1 MPKNFSVRLEADTSG
16 FTQAIDNAKR
26 TLEQYSGVANQARR
40 ETEGIDNDMVR
51 SFDKLVNSLGK
62 VGSAFRTAKQDA
74 DTMRNVLK
82 HLEAEYERIDEVTKN
97 GDYGKALRQT
107 IDSTKEKL
115 AVLKEKTDGVK
126 TSTEKSNQAAQQ
138 SNNLYS
144 TMANKLGIS
153 ASAFTK
159 VNIAVVAVTTVIK
172 VLTDAFK
179 RNEENMDALDRTLMQ
194 ASATYDTFLNS
205 INSGNWSGFFSNI
218 NNAIN
223 RAARLHGLLD
233 QLDSYK
239 NNNQAAIAY
248 NNAQITRLNTIVT
261 DKTGKYTAQQKED
274 AKKKIEYHQAKLVYL
289 QNQTGNAA
297 VETGKEQMI
306 QELQGRVESILGR
319 KWGIIPK
326 AQYERTVDFI
336 LSKGEDAFAG
346 GDSFPGYRKMAQNDP
361 RKQYYRDPQKK
372 AEKVVLW
379 AIAKAVTEGEE
390 SLRKGMETATEGYN
404 IISSSNRQERKENTI
419 LAKDVTVKGSGGGK
433 TNIQTKEFPDANSLG
448 AAIAERT
455 KLQKELQDKT
465 NMGDTKAMTDLQVK
479 IDELDKNVKEA
490 KEALEAYSRLQ
501 RGEGK
506 IEDFKFIPSLQKAY
520 GADFKQISSY
530 DRDSFQNEQ
539 WTKGNVIDVRN
550 AFLGGGITNDAFAN
564 MISDLYGRL
573 DTEIGKDIE
582 EVDLK
587 SFKQKFDEMKTVLE
601 SIVSSFVMTDE
612 KLKKEFEN
620 TYDETEGTPRAV
632 DIMTEVFEKNM
643 EYIAQKYGEKM
654 GTFFMNLPSAD
665 MIKES
670 MGSVAVNDKTKG
682 VKELSTILS
691 NDDIFN
697 LVEKRMQGFTD
708 PDMWDMWDTTQVEHF
723 IDLLQQLKAEAP
735 LGSEEMRKLTN
746 TIQLY
751 NNVLKQATD
760 TSTKSVIPEWMGELT
775 QAAEQMGNAF
785 NNSFGKIFSAMA
797 QIAQLTDQAVKLYE
811 AQKAAAA
818 GAAITE
824 SVESSSKAPWPIQ
837 AAVIAMNLA
846 AVLAGLAE
854 ADKFAQGG
862 IVKGNGW
869 DNVPIMAHQGEMILN
884 ESEQARLFRV
894 LKQGG
899 LSGGVTSTVS
909 TIKVNG
915 SDLYLTLRNYLSTN
929 KTKKL

>member
-40 ETEGIDNDMVR
+40 ETEGIDHDMVR

-62 VGSAFRTAKQDA
+62 VGGAFRTAKQDA

-107 IDSTKEKL
+107 IDATKEKL
-115 AVLKEKTDGVK
+115 ADLKEKTDGVK
-126 TSTEKSNQAAQQ
+126 NSTQKNNQVVQQ

-144 TMANKLGIS
+144 TMANKLGLS

-159 VNIAVVAVTTVIK
+159 VNIAVAAVTTVIK

-179 RNEENMDALDRTLMQ
+179 RNEENMDALDRTLLQ
-194 ASATYDTFLNS
+194 ASSAYDTFLNS

-218 NNAIN
+218 NAAIN

-248 NNAQITRLNTIVT
+248 NKAQIARLNTIVT
-261 DKTGKYTAQQKED
+261 DKTGKYSATEKAD
-274 AKKKIEYHQAKLVYL
+274 AKKEIEKLEAKLVKL
-289 QNQTGNAA
+289 QRQTGNAA
-297 VETGKEQMI
+297 VKTGEAQMI
-306 QELQGRVESILGR
+306 AELQGRVESILGS
-319 KWGIIPK
+319 KWGKPSR
-326 AQYERTVDFI
+326 AQYERTVKNI
-336 LSKGEDAFAG
+336 LSGGEDAFQ
-346 GDSFPGYRKMAQNDP
+346 GYRKMAENDP
-361 RKQYYRDPQKK
+361 RNQYYRNIQTKEQK
-372 AEKVVLW
+372 VTLW

-390 SLRKGMETATEGYN
+390 SLRKGIETATEGFN
-404 IISSSNRQERKENTI
+404 MLSSSSMQERRENTI
-419 LAKDVTVKGSGGGK
+419 LAKDVTVNGSGGGK
-433 TNIQTKEFPDANSLG
+433 TSIQTKELPDPNSLG
-448 AAIAERT
+448 AAVAERT

-465 NMGDTKAMTDLQVK
+465 KMGDIKTMTDLQVQ
-479 IDELDKNVKEA
+479 IDELDENVKEV

-506 IEDFKFIPSLQKAY
+506 IEDFKFIPALQKAY
-520 GADFKQISSY
+520 GADFKQITSY

-539 WTKGNVIDVRN
+539 WAKANAIDVRN
-550 AFLGGGITNDAFAN
+550 AFFGGGITNDAFAN
-564 MISDLYGRL
+564 MISDLYNRL
-573 DTEIGKDIE
+573 EKEIGKDIE
-582 EVDLK
+582 EVDMK
-587 SFKQKFDEMKTVLE
+587 SFKQKFDEMQTVLE
-601 SIVSSFVMTDE
+601 SIISSFVMTDMT
-612 KLKKEFEN
+612 LKDKFET
-620 TYDETEGTPRAV
+620 TYGNMEGTPRAV
-632 DIMTEVFEKNM
+632 DIMTDVFEENM
-643 EYIAQKYGEKM
+643 EYIAKKYGEKM
-654 GTFFMNLPSAD
+654 GAFFMNLPSAD

-682 VKELSTILS
+682 VKELSTLLS
-691 NDDIFN
+691 NDEIFGN
-697 LVEKRMQGFTD
+697 VERRMQGFTN
-708 PDMWDMWDTTQVEHF
+708 PDMWDMWDTSQVEHF

-735 LGSEEMRKLTN
+735 LGSEEMRKLAS

-760 TSTKSVIPEWMGELT
+760 TADKSVIPEWMGELT

-797 QIAQLTDQAVKLYE
+797 QIAQLTEQAVKLYE

-862 IVKGNGW
+862 IVRANGW

-899 LSGGVTSTVS
+899 LNGGGVTSTVS
-909 TIKVNG
+909 TVKVNG

>member
-16 FTQAIDNAKR
+16 FSQAIDNAKK

-40 ETEGIDNDMVR
+40 ETEGIDHDMVR
-51 SFDKLVNSLGK
+51 SFDKLVNSLGR
-62 VGSAFRTAKQDA
+62 VGGAFRTAKQDA

-107 IDSTKEKL
+107 IDATKEKL
-115 AVLKEKTDGVK
+115 ADLKEKTDGVK
-126 TSTEKSNQAAQQ
+126 ISTQKNNQVTQQ

-144 TMANKLGIS
+144 TMANKLGLS

-179 RNEENMDALDRTLMQ
+179 RNEENMDALDRTLLQ
-194 ASATYDTFLNS
+194 ASSAYDTFLNS
-205 INSGNWSGFFSNI
+205 INSGNWSGFFNNI

-239 NNNQAAIAY
+239 NNNSAAIAY

-261 DKTGKYTAQQKED
+261 DKTGKYTPQQKAD
-274 AKKKIEYHQAKLVYL
+274 AQRQIEYHQAQINRL
-289 QNQTGNAA
+289 QRTTGNFG
-297 VETGKEQMI
+297 VTTGKAQMKA
-306 QELQGRVESILGR
+306 ELQGRVESILGS
-319 KWGIIPK
+319 KWAKPSNKLYNDAINNII
-326 AQYERTVDFI
+326 AN
-336 LSKGEDAFAG
+336 GEFAFQ
-346 GDSFPGYRKMAQNDP
+346 GYRRMAENDP
-361 RKQYYRDPQKK
+361 RNQYYGNIREKEQKV
-372 AEKVVLW
+372 ALW
-379 AIAKAVTEGEE
+379 AIAKAITEGEE
-390 SLRKGMETATEGYN
+390 SLREGMKTVTEGYN
-404 IISSSNRQERKENTI
+404 TLSSSNKQERKENTI
-419 LAKDVTVKGSGGGK
+419 LAKDVTVNGSGGGK
-433 TNIQTKEFPDANSLG
+433 TNIQTKELPDANSLG
-448 AAIAERT
+448 AVIAERT

-465 NMGDTKAMTDLQVK
+465 KMGDTKAMTDLQVK
-479 IDELDKNVKEA
+479 IDELDKTVA
-490 KEALEAYSRLQ
+490 DTKEALEAYSRLQ
-501 RGEGK
+501 RGVGK
-506 IEDFKFIPSLQKAY
+506 VEDFKFLQSLQNVYGKDFKPITGYDKENFKNQEWSFDKDDFSNIVNSWIKGGIDNSTAAEIFKGTLNKLDENLQANIEDVDLKDFSKNFQDYALNIQTLFGAISNYTDVLKNDLQKRFKNDIINGDGQGNLFEDVVLENLDIVAEKYGEAIRDFIENIPSL
-520 GADFKQISSY
+520 D
-530 DRDSFQNEQ
+530 
-539 WTKGNVIDVRN
+539 
-550 AFLGGGITNDAFAN
+550 
-564 MISDLYGRL
+564 
-573 DTEIGKDIE
+573 
-582 EVDLK
+582 
-587 SFKQKFDEMKTVLE
+587 
-601 SIVSSFVMTDE
+601 MT
-612 KLKKEFEN
+612 
-620 TYDETEGTPRAV
+620 R
-632 DIMTEVFEKNM
+632 
-643 EYIAQKYGEKM
+643 
-654 GTFFMNLPSAD
+654 
-665 MIKES
+665 ES
-670 MGSVAVNDKTKG
+670 MGSVSINDKSKG
-682 VKELSTILS
+682 VKDLKEIMS

-697 LVEKRMQGFTD
+697 LVEKRMQGFTN
-708 PDMWDMWDTTQVEHF
+708 PDMWDMWDTSQVEHF

-760 TSTKSVIPEWMGELT
+760 TADKSVIPEWMGELT

-862 IVKGNGW
+862 IVRGNGW
-869 DNVPIMAHQGEMILN
+869 DNIPIMAHQGEMILN

>member
-16 FTQAIDNAKR
+16 FTQAIDNAKK

-62 VGSAFRTAKQDA
+62 VGGAFRTAKQDA

-115 AVLKEKTDGVK
+115 ADLKEKTDGVK
-126 TSTEKSNQAAQQ
+126 NSTQKNNQVAQQ

-179 RNEENMDALDRTLMQ
+179 RNEENMDALDRTLLQ
-194 ASATYDTFLNS
+194 ASSAYDTFLNS

-261 DKTGKYTAQQKED
+261 DKTGKYTTQQKAD
-274 AKKKIEYHQAKLVYL
+274 AQKQIEYHQAQINRL
-289 QNQTGNAA
+289 QRTTGNFG
-297 VETGKEQMI
+297 VTTGKAQMKA
-306 QELQGRVESILGR
+306 ELQGRVESILGS
-319 KWGIIPK
+319 KWAKPSNKLYDAAINNII
-326 AQYERTVDFI
+326 AN
-336 LSKGEDAFAG
+336 GESAFQ
-346 GDSFPGYRKMAQNDP
+346 GYRKMAENDP
-361 RKQYYRDPQKK
+361 RNQYYGNIREKEQKV
-372 AEKVVLW
+372 ALW
-379 AIAKAVTEGEE
+379 AIAKAITEGEE
-390 SLRKGMETATEGYN
+390 SLREGLTTVAEGYN
-404 IISSSNRQERKENTI
+404 TLSSSNKQERKENTI
-419 LAKDVTVKGSGGGK
+419 LAKDVTVNGGGGGK
-433 TNIQTKEFPDANSLG
+433 TNIQTKELPDPNSLG
-448 AAIAERT
+448 SVIAERT

-465 NMGDTKAMTDLQVK
+465 KMGDIKAMTDLQVK
-479 IDELDKNVKEA
+479 IDELDENVKEA

-506 IEDFKFIPSLQKAY
+506 IEDFKFIPALQNAY
-520 GADFKQISSY
+520 GEDFKQISSY
-530 DRDSFQNEQ
+530 DRDSFKNEQ
-539 WTKGNVIDVRN
+539 WTKGNAIDVRN
-550 AFLGGGITNDAFAN
+550 AFFDGGITNDAFAD
-564 MISDLYGRL
+564 MISDLYDRL
-573 DTEIGKDIE
+573 EKEIGKDIE

-601 SIVSSFVMTDE
+601 SMVSSFVMTDK
-612 KLKKEFEN
+612 KLKDEFET
-620 TYDETEGTPRAV
+620 TYDNMEGTPRAV

-654 GTFFMNLPSAD
+654 GAFFMNLPSAD

-682 VKELSTILS
+682 VKELSDLDLS

-697 LVEKRMQGFTD
+697 LVDKRMQGFTD
-708 PDMWDMWDTTQVEHF
+708 PDMWEMWDTSQVEHF

-760 TSTKSVIPEWMGELT
+760 TANKSVIPEWMGELT

-862 IVKGNGW
+862 IVRGNGW

>member
-16 FTQAIDNAKR
+16 FTQAIDNAKK

-51 SFDKLVNSLGK
+51 SFDKMVNSLGK

-115 AVLKEKTDGVK
+115 ADLKEKTDGVK

-261 DKTGKYTAQQKED
+261 DKTGKYTAKQKED
-274 AKKKIEYHQAKLVYL
+274 AKKQIEYHQAQINRL
-289 QNQTGNAA
+289 QRTTGNFG
-297 VETGKEQMI
+297 VTTGKAQMKA
-306 QELQGRVESILGR
+306 ELQGRVESILGS
-319 KWGIIPK
+319 KWAKPSNKLYDAAINNII
-326 AQYERTVDFI
+326 
-336 LSKGEDAFAG
+336 SNGEFAFQ
-346 GDSFPGYRKMAQNDP
+346 GYRKMAQNDP
-361 RKQYYRDPQKK
+361 RNQYYGNIREKEQKV
-372 AEKVVLW
+372 ALW
-379 AIAKAVTEGEE
+379 AIAKAITEGEE
-390 SLRKGMETATEGYN
+390 KLREGLTTVAEGYN
-404 IISSSNRQERKENTI
+404 TLSSSNKQERKENTI
-419 LAKDVTVKGSGGGK
+419 LAKDVTVNGGGGGK
-433 TNIQTKEFPDANSLG
+433 TNIQTKELPDANSLG
-448 AAIAERT
+448 AVIAERT

-465 NMGDTKAMTDLQVK
+465 KMGDTKAMTDLQVK
-479 IDELDKNVKEA
+479 IDELDENVKEA

-501 RGEGK
+501 RGEGR

-530 DRDSFQNEQ
+530 DRGSFQNEQ
-539 WTKGNVIDVRN
+539 WTKGNAIDVRN
-550 AFLGGGITNDAFAN
+550 AFFGGGITNDAFAN
-564 MISDLYGRL
+564 MISDLYDRL
-573 DTEIGKDIE
+573 DKEIGKDIE

-587 SFKQKFDEMKTVLE
+587 SFKQKFDEMQTVLE
-601 SIVSSFVMTDE
+601 SIVSSFVMRDKT
-612 KLKKEFEN
+612 LKDEFET
-620 TYDETEGTPRAV
+620 TYDNTEGTPRAV

-643 EYIAQKYGEKM
+643 EYIAKKYGEKM

-691 NDDIFN
+691 NDEIFDN
-697 LVEKRMQGFTD
+697 VEKRMQGFTD

-760 TSTKSVIPEWMGELT
+760 TSAKSVIPEWMGELT

-785 NNSFGKIFSAMA
+785 HNSFGKIFSAMA

-899 LSGGVTSTVS
+899 LSGGGVTSTVS

-915 SDLYLTLRNYLSTN
+915 SDLYLTLRNYLLTN

>member
-16 FTQAIDNAKR
+16 FTQAIDNAKK

-40 ETEGIDNDMVR
+40 ETEGIDHDMVR
-51 SFDKLVNSLGK
+51 SFDKLVSSLGR
-62 VGSAFRTAKQDA
+62 VGGAFRTAKQDA

-107 IDSTKEKL
+107 IDATKEKL
-115 AVLKEKTDGVK
+115 ADLKEKTDGVK
-126 TSTEKSNQAAQQ
+126 NSTQKNNQVTQQ

-144 TMANKLGIS
+144 TMANKLGLS

-159 VNIAVVAVTTVIK
+159 VNIAVAAVTTVIK

-179 RNEENMDALDRTLMQ
+179 RNEDNMDAFNSTLLQ
-194 ASATYDTFLNS
+194 ASSAYDTFLNS

-223 RAARLHGLLD
+223 RAARLYGLLD

-248 NNAQITRLNTIVT
+248 NKAQIARLNTIVT
-261 DKTGKYTAQQKED
+261 DKTGKYTPKQKADAQKE
-274 AKKKIEYHQAKLVYL
+274 IEKLEAKLIYL
-289 QNQTGNAA
+289 QKQIGDTA
-297 VETGKEQMI
+297 VEAGKAQMKA
-306 QELQGRVESILGR
+306 ELQGRVESILGS
-319 KWGIIPK
+319 KWAKPSNRLYDDAIN
-326 AQYERTVDFI
+326 YI
-336 LSKGEDAFAG
+336 LSKGEDAFK
-346 GDSFPGYRKMAQNDP
+346 GYRKMAENDP
-361 RKQYYRDPQKK
+361 RNQYYGNIREKEQKV
-372 AEKVVLW
+372 ALW
-379 AIAKAVTEGEE
+379 ALAKAIAEGEE
-390 SLRKGMETATEGYN
+390 SLKEGIKTATEGFN
-404 IISSSNRQERKENTI
+404 TLSSSSLQERKENTI
-419 LAKDVTVKGSGGGK
+419 LAKDVTVNGGGGK
-433 TNIQTKEFPDANSLG
+433 TNIQTKELPDPNSLG
-448 AAIAERT
+448 AVIAERT

-465 NMGDTKAMTDLQVK
+465 KMGDIKAMTDLQVR
-479 IDELDKNVKEA
+479 IDSLDENVKEA

-506 IEDFKFIPSLQKAY
+506 IEDFKFIPALQKAY
-520 GADFKQISSY
+520 GADFKAISSY

-539 WTKGNVIDVRN
+539 WTKANAIDVRN
-550 AFLGGGITNDAFAN
+550 AFFDGGITNDAFAN
-564 MISDLYGRL
+564 MISDLYDRL
-573 DTEIGKDIE
+573 DKEIGKDIE

-587 SFKQKFDEMKTVLE
+587 SFKQKFDEMQTVLE
-601 SIVSSFVMTDE
+601 SIVSSFVMTD
-612 KLKKEFEN
+612 KNLKDKFET
-620 TYDETEGTPRAV
+620 TYDNTEGTPRAV

-643 EYIAQKYGEKM
+643 EYIAKKYGEKM
-654 GTFFMNLPSAD
+654 GAFFMNLPSAD

-682 VKELSTILS
+682 VKELLTILS
-691 NDDIFN
+691 NDEIFDN
-697 LVEKRMQGFTD
+697 VERRMQGFTN
-708 PDMWDMWDTTQVEHF
+708 PDMWEMWDTSQVEHF

-760 TSTKSVIPEWMGELT
+760 TASKSVIPEWMNELT
-775 QAAEQMGNAF
+775 AAAEQMGNAF

-862 IVKGNGW
+862 IVRGNGW

>member
-40 ETEGIDNDMVR
+40 ETEGIDHDMVR
-51 SFDKLVNSLGK
+51 SFDKLVNSLGR
-62 VGSAFRTAKQDA
+62 VGGAFRTAKQDA

-82 HLEAEYERIDEVTKN
+82 HLESEYERIDEVTRN

-107 IDSTKEKL
+107 IDATKEKL
-115 AVLKEKTDGVK
+115 ADLKEKTDGVK
-126 TSTEKSNQAAQQ
+126 SSTQKNNQVTQQ

-194 ASATYDTFLNS
+194 VGAAYDTFLNS

-248 NNAQITRLNTIVT
+248 NKAQITRLNTIVT
-261 DKTGKYTAQQKED
+261 DKTGKYTAQQKAD
-274 AKKKIEYHQAKLVYL
+274 AKKQIEKHQANLIYL
-289 QNQTGNAA
+289 QKQTADAA
-297 VETGKEQMI
+297 VETGKAQMI
-306 QELQGRVESILGR
+306 DELKSRVESILGGS
-319 KWGIIPK
+319 KWGIPSN
-326 AQYERTVDFI
+326 AQYQRTVENI
-336 LSKGEDAFAG
+336 LSKGEDAFK
-346 GDSFPGYRKMAQNDP
+346 GYRKMAENDP
-361 RKQYYRDPQKK
+361 RNQYYRDPQRK
-372 AEKVVLW
+372 AEKVTLW

-390 SLRKGMETATEGYN
+390 SLRKGIDTATEGYTMQ
-404 IISSSNRQERKENTI
+404 SSSNIQERKENTI
-419 LAKDVTVKGSGGGK
+419 LAKDVTVNGGGGGK
-433 TNIQTKEFPDANSLG
+433 TNIQTKELPDANSLG
-448 AAIAERT
+448 AVIAERT

-465 NMGDTKAMTDLQVK
+465 KMGDIKAMTELQVK
-479 IDELDKNVKEA
+479 IDSLDENVKEA

-506 IEDFKFIPSLQKAY
+506 IEDFKFIPALQKAY
-520 GADFKQISSY
+520 GADFKPISSY

-539 WTKGNVIDVRN
+539 WTKANAIDVRN
-550 AFLGGGITNDAFAN
+550 AFFGGGITNDAFAN
-564 MISDLYGRL
+564 MISDLYDRL
-573 DTEIGKDIE
+573 DKEIGKDIE

-587 SFKQKFDEMKTVLE
+587 SFKQKFDEMQTVLE
-601 SIVSSFVMTDE
+601 SMISSFVMTD
-612 KLKKEFEN
+612 KTLKDEFET
-620 TYDETEGTPRAV
+620 TYNETEGTPRAV

-643 EYIAQKYGEKM
+643 QYIAKKYGEKM
-654 GTFFMNLPSAD
+654 GAFFMNLPSAD

-682 VKELSTILS
+682 VKELSDLDLS

-697 LVEKRMQGFTD
+697 LVEKRMQGFTN
-708 PDMWDMWDTTQVEHF
+708 PDMWEMWDTSDVEHF

-760 TSTKSVIPEWMGELT
+760 TASKSVIPEWMNELT
-775 QAAEQMGNAF
+775 TAAEQMGNAF

-837 AAVIAMNLA
+837 AVVIAMNLA
-846 AVLAGLAE
+846 AVLASLAE

-862 IVKGNGW
+862 IIRGNGW
-869 DNVPIMAHQGEMILN
+869 DNIPIMAHQGEMILN

>member
-26 TLEQYSGVANQARR
+26 TLEQYSGAVNQVRR

-62 VGSAFRTAKQDA
+62 VGSAFRTSKQDA

-115 AVLKEKTDGVK
+115 SVLKEKTDGVK

-194 ASATYDTFLNS
+194 ASSAYDTFLNS

-261 DKTGKYTAQQKED
+261 DKTGKYTPQQKAD
-274 AKKKIEYHQAKLVYL
+274 AQRQIEYHQAQINRL
-289 QNQTGNAA
+289 QRTTGNFG
-297 VETGKEQMI
+297 VTTGKAQMKA
-306 QELQGRVESILGR
+306 ELQGRVESILGS
-319 KWGIIPK
+319 KWVKPSNKLYDAAINNII
-326 AQYERTVDFI
+326 
-336 LSKGEDAFAG
+336 SNGEFAFQ
-346 GDSFPGYRKMAQNDP
+346 GYRKMAQNDP
-361 RKQYYRDPQKK
+361 RNQYYGNIREKEQKV
-372 AEKVVLW
+372 ALW
-379 AIAKAVTEGEE
+379 AIAKAITEGEE
-390 SLRKGMETATEGYN
+390 KLREGLTTVAEGYN
-404 IISSSNRQERKENTI
+404 TLSSSNKEERKENTI
-419 LAKDVTVKGSGGGK
+419 LAKDVTVNGGGGRK
-433 TNIQTKEFPDANSLG
+433 TNIQTKELPDPNSLG
-448 AAIAERT
+448 SVIVERT

-479 IDELDKNVKEA
+479 IDELDENVKEA

-506 IEDFKFIPSLQKAY
+506 IEDFKFIPALQKAY

-550 AFLGGGITNDAFAN
+550 AFLGGGITNDTFSN

-735 LGSEEMRKLTN
+735 LGSEEMHKLTN

-760 TSTKSVIPEWMGELT
+760 TSAKSVIPEWMGELT

-785 NNSFGKIFSAMA
+785 NNSFGKIFSAMT

-899 LSGGVTSTVS
+899 LNGGVTSTVS

>member
-16 FTQAIDNAKR
+16 FTQAIDNAKK

-40 ETEGIDNDMVR
+40 ETEGIDHDMVR
-51 SFDKLVNSLGK
+51 SFDKLVSSLGR
-62 VGSAFRTAKQDA
+62 VGGAFRTAKQDA
-74 DTMRNVLK
+74 DTMRNVLR

-107 IDSTKEKL
+107 IDATKEKL
-115 AVLKEKTDGVK
+115 ADLKEKTDGVK
-126 TSTEKSNQAAQQ
+126 NSTQKNNQVTQQ
-138 SNNLYS
+138 SNNRYS

-194 ASATYDTFLNS
+194 VGSAYDTFLNS

-248 NNAQITRLNTIVT
+248 NKAQIARYNTIVT
-261 DKTGKYTAQQKED
+261 DKTGKYTAQQKAN
-274 AKKKIEYHQAKLVYL
+274 AKKEIEKLEANLIYL
-289 QNQTGNAA
+289 QRQTGNAA
-297 VETGKEQMI
+297 VKTGEEQAKD
-306 QELQGRVESILGR
+306 ELKSRVESILGS
-319 KWGIIPK
+319 KWAKPSNKLYNDAI
-326 AQYERTVDFI
+326 AYI
-336 LSKGEDAFAG
+336 LSKGEDAFK
-346 GDSFPGYRKMAQNDP
+346 GYRKMAENDP
-361 RKQYYRDPQKK
+361 RNQYYGNIREKEQKV
-372 AEKVVLW
+372 ALW
-379 AIAKAVTEGEE
+379 AIAKAITEGEE
-390 SLRKGMETATEGYN
+390 SLREGLTTATEGFN
-404 IISSSNRQERKENTI
+404 MLSSSSLQERKENTI
-419 LAKDVTVKGSGGGK
+419 LAKDVTVNGGGGGK
-433 TNIQTKEFPDANSLG
+433 TNIQTKELPDANSLG
-448 AAIAERT
+448 AVIAERT

-465 NMGDTKAMTDLQVK
+465 NMGDIKAMTDLQVK
-479 IDELDKNVKEA
+479 IDSLDENVKEA

-506 IEDFKFIPSLQKAY
+506 IEDFKFIPALQKAY

-539 WTKGNVIDVRN
+539 WTKANAIDVRN
-550 AFLGGGITNDAFAN
+550 AFFDGAITNDAFAN
-564 MISDLYGRL
+564 MISDLYDRL
-573 DTEIGKDIE
+573 DKEFGKDIE

-587 SFKQKFDEMKTVLE
+587 SFKQKFDEMQTVLE
-601 SIVSSFVMTDE
+601 SIVSSFVMTD
-612 KLKKEFEN
+612 KNLKDEFET

-643 EYIAQKYGEKM
+643 QYIAKKYGEKM
-654 GTFFMNLPSAD
+654 GAFFMNLPSAD

-691 NDDIFN
+691 NDEIFDN
-697 LVEKRMQGFTD
+697 VERRMQGFTN
-708 PDMWDMWDTTQVEHF
+708 PDMWEMWDTSQVEHF

-760 TSTKSVIPEWMGELT
+760 TSAKSVIPEWMGELT

-837 AAVIAMNLA
+837 AAIIAMNLA

-862 IVKGNGW
+862 IVRGNGW

>member
-16 FTQAIDNAKR
+16 FTQAIDNAKK

-40 ETEGIDNDMVR
+40 ETEGIDHDMVR
-51 SFDKLVNSLGK
+51 SFDKLVSSLGR
-62 VGSAFRTAKQDA
+62 VGGAFRTAKQDA

-107 IDSTKEKL
+107 IDATKEKL
-115 AVLKEKTDGVK
+115 ADLKEKTDGVK
-126 TSTEKSNQAAQQ
+126 NSTQKNNQAAQQ

-144 TMANKLGIS
+144 TMANKLGLS

-159 VNIAVVAVTTVIK
+159 VNIAVAAVTTVIK

-179 RNEENMDALDRTLMQ
+179 RNEENMDALDRTLLQ
-194 ASATYDTFLNS
+194 AGAAYDTFLNS

-261 DKTGKYTAQQKED
+261 DKTGKYSAAQKADAQKQ
-274 AKKKIEYHQAKLVYL
+274 IEYHQAQINRL
-289 QNQTGNAA
+289 QRTTGNFG
-297 VETGKEQMI
+297 VTTGKAQMKA
-306 QELQGRVESILGR
+306 ELQGRVESILGSR
-319 KWGIIPK
+319 WAKPSNKLYDAAINNII
-326 AQYERTVDFI
+326 AN
-336 LSKGEDAFAG
+336 GESAFQ
-346 GDSFPGYRKMAQNDP
+346 GYRRMAQNDP
-361 RKQYYRDPQKK
+361 RNQYYGNIREKEQKV
-372 AEKVVLW
+372 ALW
-379 AIAKAVTEGEE
+379 AIAKAITEGEE
-390 SLRKGMETATEGYN
+390 SLREGLTTVAEGYN
-404 IISSSNRQERKENTI
+404 TISSSNRQERKENTI
-419 LAKDVTVKGSGGGK
+419 LAKDVTVNGGGGGK
-433 TNIQTKEFPDANSLG
+433 TNIQTKELPDANSLG
-448 AAIAERT
+448 AVIAERT

-465 NMGDTKAMTDLQVK
+465 KMGDIKAMTDLQVQ
-479 IDELDKNVKEA
+479 IDKLDENVKEA

-506 IEDFKFIPSLQKAY
+506 IEDFKFIPALQKAY

-539 WTKGNVIDVRN
+539 WTKANAIDVRN
-550 AFLGGGITNDAFAN
+550 AFFDGAITNDAFAN
-564 MISDLYGRL
+564 MISDLYDRL
-573 DTEIGKDIE
+573 DKEFGKDIE

-587 SFKQKFDEMKTVLE
+587 SFKQKFDEMQTVLE
-601 SIVSSFVMTDE
+601 SIVSSFVMTD
-612 KLKKEFEN
+612 KTLKDEFET
-620 TYDETEGTPRAV
+620 TYDNTEGTPRAV

-643 EYIAQKYGEKM
+643 QYIAKKYGEKM
-654 GTFFMNLPSAD
+654 GTFFMNLPSAG

-691 NDDIFN
+691 NDEIFDN
-697 LVEKRMQGFTD
+697 VERRMQGFTD
-708 PDMWDMWDTTQVEHF
+708 PDMWEMWDTSQVEHF

-760 TSTKSVIPEWMGELT
+760 TASKSVIPEWMNELT
-775 QAAEQMGNAF
+775 TAAEQMGNAF

-797 QIAQLTDQAVKLYE
+797 QIAQLTEQAVKLYE

-837 AAVIAMNLA
+837 AVVIAMNLA

-862 IVKGNGW
+862 IVRGNGW

>member
-16 FTQAIDNAKR
+16 FTQAIDNAKK

-62 VGSAFRTAKQDA
+62 VGGAFRTAKQDA

-115 AVLKEKTDGVK
+115 ADLKEKTDGVK
-126 TSTEKSNQAAQQ
+126 NSTQKNNQVAQQ

-159 VNIAVVAVTTVIK
+159 VNIAVAAVTTVIK

-179 RNEENMDALDRTLMQ
+179 RNEENMDALDRTLTQ
-194 ASATYDTFLNS
+194 VGAAYDTFLNS

-239 NNNQAAIAY
+239 NNNSVAIAY
-248 NNAQITRLNTIVT
+248 NKAQIARLNTIVT
-261 DKTGKYTAQQKED
+261 DKTGKYTAQQKAN
-274 AKKKIEYHQAKLVYL
+274 AKEEIKKHEANLVKL
-289 QNQTGNAA
+289 QRQTGNAA

-306 QELQGRVESILGR
+306 EELRGRVESILGS
-319 KWGIIPK
+319 KWAKPTR
-326 AQYERTVDFI
+326 AQYERTVNYIF
-336 LSKGEDAFAG
+336 SKGQDAFQ
-346 GDSFPGYRKMAQNDP
+346 GYSEMAKNDP
-361 RKQYYRDPQKK
+361 RNLYYGNIREKEQKV
-372 AEKVVLW
+372 ALW

-390 SLRKGMETATEGYN
+390 SLRKGMETAKEGFDTL
-404 IISSSNRQERKENTI
+404 SSSSMQERKENTI
-419 LAKDVTVKGSGGGK
+419 LAKDVTVNGSSGGK
-433 TNIQTKEFPDANSLG
+433 TKIQTKELPDANSLG
-448 AAIAERT
+448 AVIVERT

-465 NMGDTKAMTDLQVK
+465 KMGDIKAMTDLQVK
-479 IDELDKNVKEA
+479 IDELDENVKEA

-506 IEDFKFIPSLQKAY
+506 IEDFKFIPALQNAY
-520 GADFKQISSY
+520 GEDFKQISSY

-539 WTKGNVIDVRN
+539 WTKGNAVDVRN
-550 AFLGGGITNDAFAN
+550 AFFGGGITNDAFAN
-564 MISDLYGRL
+564 MISDLYDRL
-573 DTEIGKDIE
+573 DKEIGKDIE

-587 SFKQKFDEMKTVLE
+587 SFKQKFDEMQTVLE
-601 SIVSSFVMTDE
+601 SIVSSFVMTDK
-612 KLKKEFEN
+612 KLKDEFET
-620 TYDETEGTPRAV
+620 TYDNMEGTPRAV

-654 GTFFMNLPSAD
+654 GAFFMNLPSAD

-682 VKELSTILS
+682 VKELSDLDLS

-697 LVEKRMQGFTD
+697 LVENRMKGFTD
-708 PDMWDMWDTTQVEHF
+708 PDMWDMWDTSHVEHF

-862 IVKGNGW
+862 IVRGNGW

>member
-115 AVLKEKTDGVK
+115 AVLKDKTDGVK

-153 ASAFTK
+153 AAAFTK

-194 ASATYDTFLNS
+194 ASAIYDTFLNS

-239 NNNQAAIAY
+239 NNNKAAIAY

-261 DKTGKYTAQQKED
+261 DKTGKYTAQQKAN
-274 AKKKIEYHQAKLVYL
+274 AKKQIEYHQAQINRL

-297 VETGKEQMI
+297 VDTGKEQMK
-306 QELQGRVESILGR
+306 QELQGRVESILGS
-319 KWGIIPK
+319 KWAKPSNKLYDAAI
-326 AQYERTVDFI
+326 ENI
-336 LSKGEDAFAG
+336 LSKGENALK
-346 GDSFPGYRKMAQNDP
+346 GYREMAQNDP
-361 RKQYYRDPQKK
+361 RNQYYGNIREKQQKV
-372 AEKVVLW
+372 ALW

-390 SLRKGMETATEGYN
+390 SLRKGIETATEGYN
-404 IISSSNRQERKENTI
+404 IISSNNKQERKENTI

-433 TNIQTKEFPDANSLG
+433 TNIQTKELPDANSLG
-448 AAIAERT
+448 AVIAERT

-465 NMGDTKAMTDLQVK
+465 KMGDTKAMTDLQVK
-479 IDELDKNVKEA
+479 IDELDENVKEA

-573 DTEIGKDIE
+573 DTEIAKDIE

-682 VKELSTILS
+682 VKELSDLDLS

-697 LVEKRMQGFTD
+697 LVEKRMQGFTN

>member
-16 FTQAIDNAKR
+16 FTQAIDNAKK

-40 ETEGIDNDMVR
+40 ETEGINHDMVR
-51 SFDKLVNSLGK
+51 SFDNMVNTLGR
-62 VGSAFRTAKQDA
+62 VGGAFRTAKQDA

-107 IDSTKEKL
+107 IDATKEKL
-115 AVLKEKTDGVK
+115 ADLKEKTDGVK
-126 TSTEKSNQAAQQ
+126 NSTQKKNQAVQQ

-144 TMANKLGIS
+144 TMANKLGLS

-159 VNIAVVAVTTVIK
+159 VNIAVAAVTTVIK

-179 RNEENMDALDRTLMQ
+179 RNEENMDALDRTLLQ
-194 ASATYDTFLNS
+194 ASSAYDTFLNS

-239 NNNQAAIAY
+239 NNNSAAIAY

-261 DKTGKYTAQQKED
+261 DKTGKYTTQQKAD
-274 AKKKIEYHQAKLVYL
+274 AQRQIKYHQAQINRL
-289 QNQTGNAA
+289 QRTTGNFG
-297 VETGKEQMI
+297 VTTGKAQMKA
-306 QELQGRVESILGR
+306 ELQGRVESILGS
-319 KWGIIPK
+319 KWAKPSNKMYDAAINNII
-326 AQYERTVDFI
+326 AN
-336 LSKGEDAFAG
+336 GEFAFQ
-346 GDSFPGYRKMAQNDP
+346 GYRKMAQNDP
-361 RKQYYRDPQKK
+361 RNRYYGNIREKEQKV
-372 AEKVVLW
+372 ALW
-379 AIAKAVTEGEE
+379 AIAKAITEGEE
-390 SLRKGMETATEGYN
+390 SLREGLTTIAEGYN
-404 IISSSNRQERKENTI
+404 TLSSSNKQERKENTI
-419 LAKDVTVKGSGGGK
+419 LAKDVTVNGSSGGN
-433 TNIQTKEFPDANSLG
+433 TNIQTKELPDANTLG
-448 AAIAERT
+448 AVIVERT

-465 NMGDTKAMTDLQVK
+465 KMGDIEAMTDLQVK
-479 IDELDKNVKEA
+479 IDNLDNTVKEA
-490 KEALEAYSRLQ
+490 KEALEVYSRLQ
-501 RGEGK
+501 RGEGR
-506 IEDFKFIPSLQKAY
+506 IEDFKFIPALHKAY

-530 DRDSFQNEQ
+530 NRDSFQNEQ
-539 WTKGNVIDVRN
+539 WTKENAIDVRN
-550 AFLGGGITNDAFAN
+550 AFFDGGITNDAFAD
-564 MISDLYGRL
+564 MISDLYDRL
-573 DTEIGKDIE
+573 EKEIGKDIE

-587 SFKQKFDEMKTVLE
+587 SFKQKFDEMQTVLE
-601 SIVSSFVMTDE
+601 SIVSSFVMTDK
-612 KLKKEFEN
+612 KLKDEFET
-620 TYDETEGTPRAV
+620 TYNETEGTPRAV
-632 DIMTEVFEKNM
+632 DIMTDVFEKNM
-643 EYIAQKYGEKM
+643 EYIAKKYGEKM
-654 GTFFMNLPSAD
+654 GAFFMNLPSAD
-665 MIKES
+665 MTKES
-670 MGSVAVNDKTKG
+670 MAIVSVNDKTKG
-682 VKELSTILS
+682 IKELSDLDLS

-697 LVEKRMQGFTD
+697 FVEKRMQGFTD
-708 PDMWDMWDTTQVEHF
+708 PDMWDMWDTSQVEHF

-760 TSTKSVIPEWMGELT
+760 TASKSVIPEWMGELT

-862 IVKGNGW
+862 IVRGNGW

-899 LSGGVTSTVS
+899 ISGGVTSTVS

>member
-40 ETEGIDNDMVR
+40 ETEGIDHDMVR
-51 SFDKLVNSLGK
+51 SFDKLVNSLGR
-62 VGSAFRTAKQDA
+62 VGGAFRTAKQDA

-82 HLEAEYERIDEVTKN
+82 HLESEYERIDEVTRN

-107 IDSTKEKL
+107 IDATKEKL
-115 AVLKEKTDGVK
+115 ADLKEKTDGVK
-126 TSTEKSNQAAQQ
+126 SSTQKNNQVTQQ

-194 ASATYDTFLNS
+194 VGAAYDTFLNS

-248 NNAQITRLNTIVT
+248 NKAQIARLNTIVT
-261 DKTGKYTAQQKED
+261 DRTGKYTPQQKAD
-274 AKKKIEYHQAKLVYL
+274 AKKEIEKREAKLIKL
-289 QNQTGNAA
+289 QRQTGNAA
-297 VETGKEQMI
+297 VNVGEEQMI
-306 QELQGRVESILGR
+306 TELQGRVESILGS
-319 KWGIIPK
+319 KWPK
-326 AQYERTVDFI
+326 PTRAQYKRTVENI
-336 LSKGEDAFAG
+336 LSEGEDAFK
-346 GDSFPGYRKMAQNDP
+346 GYRKMAENDP
-361 RKQYYRDPQKK
+361 RNQYYRNQRTKN
-372 AEKVVLW
+372 EKVMLW

-390 SLRKGMETATEGYN
+390 SLREGIQTATEGFN
-404 IISSSNRQERKENTI
+404 TLSSSSLQERKENTI
-419 LAKDVTVKGSGGGK
+419 LAKDVTVNGGGGK
-433 TNIQTKEFPDANSLG
+433 TNIQTKELPDANSLG
-448 AAIAERT
+448 AVIAERT

-465 NMGDTKAMTDLQVK
+465 KMGDIKAMTELQVK
-479 IDELDKNVKEA
+479 IDSLDENVKEA

-506 IEDFKFIPSLQKAY
+506 IEDFKFIPALQKAY
-520 GADFKQISSY
+520 GADFKPISSY

-539 WTKGNVIDVRN
+539 WTKANAIDVRN
-550 AFLGGGITNDAFAN
+550 AFFGGGITNDAFAN
-564 MISDLYGRL
+564 MISDLYDRL
-573 DTEIGKDIE
+573 DKEIGKDIE

-587 SFKQKFDEMKTVLE
+587 SFKQKFDEMQTVLE
-601 SIVSSFVMTDE
+601 SMISSFVMTD
-612 KLKKEFEN
+612 KTLKDEFET
-620 TYDETEGTPRAV
+620 TYNETEGTPKAV

-643 EYIAQKYGEKM
+643 QYIAKKYGEKM
-654 GTFFMNLPSAD
+654 GAFFMNLPSAD

-682 VKELSTILS
+682 VKELSDLDLS

-697 LVEKRMQGFTD
+697 LVEKRMQGFTN
-708 PDMWDMWDTTQVEHF
+708 PDMWEMWDTSDVEHF

-760 TSTKSVIPEWMGELT
+760 TASKSVIPEWMNELT
-775 QAAEQMGNAF
+775 TAAEQMGNAF

-846 AVLAGLAE
+846 AVLASLAE

-862 IVKGNGW
+862 IIRGNGW

>member
-40 ETEGIDNDMVR
+40 ETEGIDHDMVR
-51 SFDKLVNSLGK
+51 SFDKLVSSLGR
-62 VGSAFRTAKQDA
+62 VGGAFRTAKQDA

-107 IDSTKEKL
+107 IDATKEKL
-115 AVLKEKTDGVK
+115 ADLKEKTDGVK
-126 TSTEKSNQAAQQ
+126 TSTQKNNQVAQQ

-159 VNIAVVAVTTVIK
+159 VNIAVAAVTTVIK

-194 ASATYDTFLNS
+194 VGAAYDTFLNS

-239 NNNQAAIAY
+239 NNNSAAIAY
-248 NNAQITRLNTIVT
+248 NKAQIARLNTIVT
-261 DKTGKYTAQQKED
+261 DKTGKYTPQQKAN
-274 AKKKIEYHQAKLVYL
+274 AKKEIEKLEAKLIYL
-289 QNQTGNAA
+289 QRQTGNAA
-297 VETGKEQMI
+297 VEAGKAQMI
-306 QELQGRVESILGR
+306 TELKSRVESILGSNS
-319 KWGIIPK
+319 KWGRPSN
-326 AQYERTVDFI
+326 AEYERTVNNI
-336 LSKGEDAFAG
+336 LSKGQDAFAG
-346 GDSFPGYRKMAQNDP
+346 YNKMAENDP
-361 RKQYYRDPQKK
+361 RNQYYRDPKRK
-372 AEKVVLW
+372 AEKVTLW

-390 SLRKGMETATEGYN
+390 SLRKGIETATEGFN
-404 IISSSNRQERKENTI
+404 TLSSSSLQERKENTI
-419 LAKDVTVKGSGGGK
+419 LAKDVTVNGSGGGK
-433 TNIQTKEFPDANSLG
+433 TNIQTKELPDPNSLG
-448 AAIAERT
+448 AVIAERT

-465 NMGDTKAMTDLQVK
+465 KMGDIKAMTDLQVK
-479 IDELDKNVKEA
+479 IDSLDENVKEA

-506 IEDFKFIPSLQKAY
+506 IEDFKFIPALQKAY

-539 WTKGNVIDVRN
+539 WTKANAIDVRN
-550 AFLGGGITNDAFAN
+550 AFFDGGITNDAFAN
-564 MISDLYGRL
+564 MISDLYDRL
-573 DTEIGKDIE
+573 DKEIGKDIE

-587 SFKQKFDEMKTVLE
+587 SFKQKFDEMQTVLE
-601 SIVSSFVMTDE
+601 SIVSSFVMTD
-612 KLKKEFEN
+612 KNLKDEFET
-620 TYDETEGTPRAV
+620 TYDNTEGTPRAV

-643 EYIAQKYGEKM
+643 QYIAKKYGEKM
-654 GTFFMNLPSAD
+654 GAFFMNLPSAD

-682 VKELSTILS
+682 VKELLTLLS
-691 NDDIFN
+691 NDEIFDN
-697 LVEKRMQGFTD
+697 VERRMQGFTN
-708 PDMWDMWDTTQVEHF
+708 PDMWEMWDTSQVEHF

-760 TSTKSVIPEWMGELT
+760 TASKSVIPEWMGELT
-775 QAAEQMGNAF
+775 TAAEQMGNAF
-785 NNSFGKIFSAMA
+785 HNSFGKIFSAMA
-797 QIAQLTDQAVKLYE
+797 QIAQLTEQAVKLYE

-837 AAVIAMNLA
+837 AAIIAMNLA

-862 IVKGNGW
+862 IVRGNGW

>member
-16 FTQAIDNAKR
+16 FSQAIDNAKK

-40 ETEGIDNDMVR
+40 ETEGIDHDMVR
-51 SFDKLVNSLGK
+51 SFDKLVNSLGR
-62 VGSAFRTAKQDA
+62 VGGAFRTAKQDA

-97 GDYGKALRQT
+97 GDYGKTLRQT
-107 IDSTKEKL
+107 IDATKEKL
-115 AVLKEKTDGVK
+115 ADLKEKTDGVK
-126 TSTEKSNQAAQQ
+126 TSTQKNNQVAQQ

-144 TMANKLGIS
+144 TMANKLGLS

-179 RNEENMDALDRTLMQ
+179 RNEENMDALDRTLLQ
-194 ASATYDTFLNS
+194 ASSAYDTFLNS

-248 NNAQITRLNTIVT
+248 NKAQIARYNTIVT
-261 DKTGKYTAQQKED
+261 DKTGKYTPQQKAD
-274 AKKKIEYHQAKLVYL
+274 AKKEIEKLEAKLIKL
-289 QNQTGNAA
+289 QRQTGNAA
-297 VETGKEQMI
+297 VKVGEEQMI
-306 QELQGRVESILGR
+306 AELQGRVESILGN
-319 KWGIIPK
+319 KWGRPTR
-326 AQYERTVDFI
+326 AQYKRTVNYI
-336 LSKGEDAFAG
+336 LSEGEDAFV
-346 GDSFPGYRKMAQNDP
+346 GYRKMAENDP
-361 RKQYYRDPQKK
+361 RNQYYRNQRTKN
-372 AEKVVLW
+372 EKVILW

-390 SLRKGMETATEGYN
+390 SLSEGIKTATEGFN
-404 IISSSNRQERKENTI
+404 TLSSSSLQERKENTI
-419 LAKDVTVKGSGGGK
+419 LAKDVTVNGGGGGK
-433 TNIQTKEFPDANSLG
+433 TNIQTKELPDANSLG
-448 AAIAERT
+448 AVIAERT

-465 NMGDTKAMTDLQVK
+465 KMGDIKAMTDLQVQ
-479 IDELDKNVKEA
+479 IDKLDENVKEA

-506 IEDFKFIPSLQKAY
+506 IEDFKFIPALQKAY
-520 GADFKQISSY
+520 GADFKQITSY

-539 WTKGNVIDVRN
+539 WTKANAIDVRN
-550 AFLGGGITNDAFAN
+550 AFFGGGITNDAFAN
-564 MISDLYGRL
+564 MISDLYDRL
-573 DTEIGKDIE
+573 DKEIGKDIE

-587 SFKQKFDEMKTVLE
+587 SFKQKFDEMQTVLE
-601 SIVSSFVMTDE
+601 SIVSSFVMTD
-612 KLKKEFEN
+612 KNLKDEFET

-643 EYIAQKYGEKM
+643 EYIAKKYGEKM
-654 GTFFMNLPSAD
+654 GAFFMNLPSAD

-670 MGSVAVNDKTKG
+670 MGSTAVNDKTKG

-691 NDDIFN
+691 NDEIFDN
-697 LVEKRMQGFTD
+697 VERRMQGFTN
-708 PDMWDMWDTTQVEHF
+708 PDMWEMWDTSQVEHF

-760 TSTKSVIPEWMGELT
+760 TADKSVIPEWMNELT
-775 QAAEQMGNAF
+775 TAAEQMGNAF

-797 QIAQLTDQAVKLYE
+797 QIAQLTEQAVKLYE

-862 IVKGNGW
+862 IVRGNGW
-869 DNVPIMAHQGEMILN
+869 DNIPIMAHQGEMILN

>member
-16 FTQAIDNAKR
+16 FTQAIDNAKK

-40 ETEGIDNDMVR
+40 ETEGIDHDMVR

-62 VGSAFRTAKQDA
+62 VGGAFRTAKQDA

-107 IDSTKEKL
+107 IDATKEKL
-115 AVLKEKTDGVK
+115 ADLKEKTDGVK
-126 TSTEKSNQAAQQ
+126 NSTQKNNQVTQQ

-144 TMANKLGIS
+144 TMANKLGLS

-159 VNIAVVAVTTVIK
+159 VNIAVAAVTTVIK

-179 RNEENMDALDRTLMQ
+179 RNEENMDALDRTLLQ
-194 ASATYDTFLNS
+194 ASSAYDTFLNS
-205 INSGNWSGFFSNI
+205 INSGNWSGFFNNI

-239 NNNQAAIAY
+239 NNNSAAIAY

-261 DKTGKYTAQQKED
+261 DKTGKYSAAQKAD
-274 AKKKIEYHQAKLVYL
+274 AQRQIEYHQAQINRL
-289 QNQTGNAA
+289 QRTTGNFG
-297 VETGKEQMI
+297 VTTGKAQMKA
-306 QELQGRVESILGR
+306 ELQGRVESILGS
-319 KWGIIPK
+319 KWAKPSNRLYDAAINNII
-326 AQYERTVDFI
+326 AN
-336 LSKGEDAFAG
+336 GEFAFQ
-346 GDSFPGYRKMAQNDP
+346 GYRRMAENDP
-361 RKQYYRDPQKK
+361 RNQYYGNIREKEQKV
-372 AEKVVLW
+372 ALW

-404 IISSSNRQERKENTI
+404 TLSSSNKQERKENTI
-419 LAKDVTVKGSGGGK
+419 LAKDVTVNGGGGGK
-433 TNIQTKEFPDANSLG
+433 TNIQTKELPDANSLG
-448 AAIAERT
+448 AVIAERT

-465 NMGDTKAMTDLQVK
+465 KMGDIKAMTDLQVK
-479 IDELDKNVKEA
+479 IDSLDENVKEV

-501 RGEGK
+501 RGEGR
-506 IEDFKFIPSLQKAY
+506 IEDFKFIPALQKAY

-539 WTKGNVIDVRN
+539 WTKANAIDVRN
-550 AFLGGGITNDAFAN
+550 AFFDGAITNDAFAN
-564 MISDLYGRL
+564 MISDLYDRL
-573 DTEIGKDIE
+573 DKEIGKDIE

-587 SFKQKFDEMKTVLE
+587 SFKQKFDEMQTVLE
-601 SIVSSFVMTDE
+601 SIVSSFVMTD
-612 KLKKEFEN
+612 KTLKDEFET
-620 TYDETEGTPRAV
+620 TYDNTEGTPRAV

-643 EYIAQKYGEKM
+643 EYIAKKYGEKM
-654 GTFFMNLPSAD
+654 GAFFMNLPSAD

-670 MGSVAVNDKTKG
+670 MGSVAVNDKSKG
-682 VKELSTILS
+682 IKELQEIMS
-691 NDDIFN
+691 NDEIFDN
-697 LVEKRMQGFTD
+697 VERRMQGFAN
-708 PDMWDMWDTTQVEHF
+708 PDMWEMWDTSQVEHF
-723 IDLLQQLKAEAP
+723 IDLLQQLKTEAP

-760 TSTKSVIPEWMGELT
+760 TSAKSVIPEWMGELT

-862 IVKGNGW
+862 IVRGNGW

-894 LKQGG
+894 LKQSG